1 MKVINTDVAIVAGGP
16 AGLAAAI
23 TVGERGLKSVIV
35 EKSSSTGGAANMG
48 MGPLGIDTKIQKANF
63 NDISVR
69 EALDLHMKYTH
80 FNVDMD
86 LVQAYFNKS
95 ADTIE
100 WLEEMGV
107 EFAGSFRYFKE
118 SAATWHIV
126 KPENGVIGPRAASA
140 MIKVMTERA
149 KELGC
154 DIMLETPATGL
165 IKEDEKVCGVK
176 ATDAS
181 GEELEIRKYLK

>member
-23 TVGERGLKSVIV
+23 TIGERGLKSVIL

-86 LVQAYFNKS
+86 LVQA
-95 ADTIE
+95 
-100 WLEEMGV
+100 
-107 EFAGSFRYFKE
+107 
-118 SAATWHIV
+118 
-126 KPENGVIGPRAASA
+126 
-140 MIKVMTERA
+140 
-149 KELGC
+149 
-154 DIMLETPATGL
+154 
-165 IKEDEKVCGVK
+165 
-176 ATDAS
+176 
-181 GEELEIRKYLK
+181 